1 MKTVIAGI
9 SMIATML
16 AGEPAVV
23 SQTEVAEAVVGTSVV
38 DRAPQGAA
46 STFSR
51 DVGTLY
57 CFTRITGS
65 DGETVEH
72 VWYHEG
78 QEMARVPLQI
88 GGPDWRTWSTK
99 RVVSDWTGSWR
110 VDIQLGDGSV
120 LQSVSFTVQ

>member
-16 AGEPAVV
+16 AAEPAVV
-23 SQTEVAEAVVGTSVV
+23 SQTEVAEAVIGTGVV

-46 STFSR
+46 SSFSQ

-57 CFTRITGS
+57 CFTRITG
-65 DGETVEH
+65 
-72 VWYHEG
+72 EG

-99 RVVSDWTGSWR
+99 RIVSEWTGSWR
-110 VDIQLGDGSV
+110 VDIQRSDGSV
-120 LQSVSFTVQ
+120 LQSVSFTIQ

>member
-16 AGEPAVV
+16 AAEPAVV
-23 SQTEVAEAVVGTSVV
+23 SQIEVAEAVIGTGVV

-46 STFSR
+46 SSFSQ

-72 VWYHEG
+72 VWYREG

-99 RVVSDWTGSWR
+99 RIVSEWTGSWR
-110 VDIQLGDGSV
+110 VDIQQSDGSV
-120 LQSVSFTVQ
+120 LQSVSCAIQ